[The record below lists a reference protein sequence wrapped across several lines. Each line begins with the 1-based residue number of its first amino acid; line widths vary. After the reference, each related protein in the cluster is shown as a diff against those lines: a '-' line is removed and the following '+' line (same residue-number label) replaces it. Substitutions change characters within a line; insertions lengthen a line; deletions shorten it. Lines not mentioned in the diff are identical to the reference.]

1 MIFSHHHAH
10 APARRDVDMT
20 QGSITRHLVEFAL
33 PLLAGNVFQQLYNM
47 VDTWVVGN
55 FVSNEAF
62 SAVGTVGPIIN
73 MLIGFFMGLSSGA
86 GVVISQYYGAHKPD
100 RVRDTVHTAMVLTL
114 VLCVAFTAL
123 GLALIPAMLALM
135 NTPAEVLPESTAYL
149 SIYFSGITGLLIYN
163 MGSGI
168 LRAVGDSR
176 RPFYFLVVSAGL
188 NTVLD
193 LVFVIRFRMGVAGVA
208 WATIIAQAASA
219 VLVLAVLLRTDS
231 CVRLELRRLRVHWDM
246 LGKIMQVGIPA
257 ALQMAVTAFSNVFVQ
272 SYINR
277 FGPDCMSGWTAYTKI
292 DQLMFLPMQSL
303 ALSATTFVGQNLGA
317 GNAQRAHQGT
327 RRALAISLAVTA
339 VLMVPVLVFAP
350 QLTAFFN
357 RKAEVVAYGTLLL
370 RYISPFYLLCC
381 INQIYSGALRGAG
394 NSQVP
399 MVIMLGSFVLS
410 SGYYDAYYLKALR
423 TKALIKKE
431 FDRAFASYDVILAP
445 AAPSTA
451 PRLGQSLG
459 DPLKM
464 YLGDIYTISVNLAG
478 LPGISLPCGLDSKG
492 LPIGLQL
499 IGDCF
504 KEKNIIRAAYAYE
517 KTREWKLSLLAA
529 GKAKEPSGALTG
541 RAERRSHE

>member
-114 VLCVAFTAL
+114 VLCGAFTAL

-176 RPFYFLVVSAGL
+176 RPFYFLVV
-188 NTVLD
+188 
-193 LVFVIRFRMGVAGVA
+193 
-208 WATIIAQAASA
+208 SA

-399 MVIMLGSFVLS
+399 MVIMLGSFVVFRQIYLYIMS
-410 SGYYDAYYLKALR
+410 HYISNALLPLAMGYPAGWLVCSAATLLYYR
-423 TKALIKKE
+423 
-431 FDRAFASYDVILAP
+431 
-445 AAPSTA
+445 
-451 PRLGQSLG
+451 
-459 DPLKM
+459 
-464 YLGDIYTISVNLAG
+464 
-478 LPGISLPCGLDSKG
+478 
-492 LPIGLQL
+492 
-499 IGDCF
+499 
-504 KEKNIIRAAYAYE
+504 RAA
-517 KTREWKLSLLAA
+517 L
-529 GKAKEPSGALTG
+529 G
-541 RAERRSHE
+541 RRRLVEDN

>member
-1 MIFSHHHAH
+1 MTWTHHHAH
-10 APARRDVDMT
+10 PAVRRDVDMT

-114 VLCVAFTAL
+114 VLCGAFTAL

-208 WATIIAQAASA
+208 IATDLSTMLSA
-219 VLVLAVLLRTDS
+219 FLV
-231 CVRLELRRLRVHWDM
+231 LRRLAKDAVFRFAILNQRSARNGVWSI
-246 LGKIMQVGIPA
+246 LKTGIPSAVSGLVA
-257 ALQMAVTAFSNVFVQ
+257 ALQYGSVFC
-272 SYINR
+272 
-277 FGPDCMSGWTAYTKI
+277 DCPVPRYA
-292 DQLMFLPMQSL
+292 
-303 ALSATTFVGQNLGA
+303 LGA
-317 GNAQRAHQGT
+317 FYAECCGHSER
-327 RRALAISLAVTA
+327 RRADFVHA
-339 VLMVPVLVFAP
+339 
-350 QLTAFFN
+350 
-357 RKAEVVAYGTLLL
+357 
-370 RYISPFYLLCC
+370 
-381 INQIYSGALRGAG
+381 AL
-394 NSQVP
+394 
-399 MVIMLGSFVLS
+399 
-410 SGYYDAYYLKALR
+410 
-423 TKALIKKE
+423 
-431 FDRAFASYDVILAP
+431 
-445 AAPSTA
+445 
-451 PRLGQSLG
+451 
-459 DPLKM
+459 
-464 YLGDIYTISVNLAG
+464 
-478 LPGISLPCGLDSKG
+478 
-492 LPIGLQL
+492 
-499 IGDCF
+499 
-504 KEKNIIRAAYAYE
+504 
-517 KTREWKLSLLAA
+517 
-529 GKAKEPSGALTG
+529 
-541 RAERRSHE
+541 

>member
-1 MIFSHHHAH
+1 MTFSHHHAH

-20 QGSITRHLVEFAL
+20 QGSITRHLIQFAL

-86 GVVISQYYGAHKPD
+86 GVVISQYYGAHRPEK
-100 RVRDTVHTAMVLTL
+100 VRDTVHTAMVLTL
-114 VLCVAFTAL
+114 VLCAAFTAL

-176 RPFYFLVVSAGL
+176 RPFYFLVVSAVL
-188 NTVLD
+188 NTGLD
-193 LVFVIRFRMGVAGVA
+193 LLFVIRFHMGVAGVA
-208 WATIIAQAASA
+208 WATIIAQAVSA
-219 VLVLAVLLRTDS
+219 VLVLAVLMRTDS
-231 CVRLELRRLRVHWDM
+231 CVRVELRRLRVHWDM
-246 LGKIMQVGIPA
+246 LKKIVRVGDSRRPFYFLVVSAVLNTGLDLLFVIRFHMGVAGVAWATIIAQAVSAVLVLAVLMRTDSCVRVELRRLRVHWDMLKKIVRVGIPA

-272 SYINR
+272 SYINH
-277 FGPDCMSGWTAYTKI
+277 FGADCMSGWTAYTKI

-317 GNAQRAHQGT
+317 GDTPRAQQGV
-327 RRALAISLAVTA
+327 RRALGISLAVTA

-399 MVIMLGSFVLS
+399 MVIMLGSFVVFRQIYLYIVS
-410 SGYYDAYYLKALR
+410 HFITNTLLPLAMGYPAGWLVCSAATLLYYR
-423 TKALIKKE
+423 
-431 FDRAFASYDVILAP
+431 
-445 AAPSTA
+445 
-451 PRLGQSLG
+451 
-459 DPLKM
+459 
-464 YLGDIYTISVNLAG
+464 
-478 LPGISLPCGLDSKG
+478 
-492 LPIGLQL
+492 
-499 IGDCF
+499 
-504 KEKNIIRAAYAYE
+504 RAA
-517 KTREWKLSLLAA
+517 L
-529 GKAKEPSGALTG
+529 G
-541 RAERRSHE
+541 RQRLVEDN

>member
-1 MIFSHHHAH
+1 MTWTHHHAH
-10 APARRDVDMT
+10 PAVRRDVDMT

-114 VLCVAFTAL
+114 VLCGAFTAL

-208 WATIIAQAASA
+208 WATIIAQAASEGCR
-219 VLVLAVLLRTDS
+219 LLSANALYLIHTAICS
-231 CVRLELRRLRVHWDM
+231 TEGNAAEIA
-246 LGKIMQVGIPA
+246 GKIDLLHQTDARIAAVYASRSGRPA
-257 ALQMAVTAFSNVFVQ
+257 AEFEALMAENNGNGRWLAPEEAVAAGLADKVVEAAEQPAS
-272 SYINR
+272 
-277 FGPDCMSGWTAYTKI
+277 
-292 DQLMFLPMQSL
+292 SL
-303 ALSATTFVGQNLGA
+303 ARNIARGWERLLANIGLRPGP
-317 GNAQRAHQGT
+317 
-327 RRALAISLAVTA
+327 ALPADRN
-339 VLMVPVLVFAP
+339 VLHFDG
-350 QLTAFFN
+350 
-357 RKAEVVAYGTLLL
+357 EV
-370 RYISPFYLLCC
+370 
-381 INQIYSGALRGAG
+381 QALRSRSAVAADEARR
-394 NSQVP
+394 Q
-399 MVIMLGSFVLS
+399 
-410 SGYYDAYYLKALR
+410 
-423 TKALIKKE
+423 
-431 FDRAFASYDVILAP
+431 
-445 AAPSTA
+445 AAPTSTQ
-451 PRLGQSLG
+451 PREDPSCG
-459 DPLKM
+459 D
-464 YLGDIYTISVNLAG
+464 TVRSAN
-478 LPGISLPCGLDSKG
+478 
-492 LPIGLQL
+492 
-499 IGDCF
+499 
-504 KEKNIIRAAYAYE
+504 ERAYAE
-517 KTREWKLSLLAA
+517 DA
-529 GKAKEPSGALTG
+529 
-541 RAERRSHE
+541 RRMRN

>member
-1 MIFSHHHAH
+1 MTFSHHHAH

-20 QGSITRHLVEFAL
+20 QGSITRHLIQFAL

-86 GVVISQYYGAHKPD
+86 GVVISQYYGAHRPEK
-100 RVRDTVHTAMVLTL
+100 VRDTVHTAMVLTL
-114 VLCVAFTAL
+114 VLCAVFTAL
-123 GLALIPAMLALM
+123 GLALIPAMLDLM

-176 RPFYFLVVSAGL
+176 RPFYFLVVSA
-188 NTVLD
+188 VL
-193 LVFVIRFRMGVAGVA
+193 M
-208 WATIIAQAASA
+208 
-219 VLVLAVLLRTDS
+219 RTDS
-231 CVRLELRRLRVHWDM
+231 CVRVELRRLRVHWDM
-246 LGKIMQVGIPA
+246 LKKIVRVGIPA

-272 SYINR
+272 SYINH
-277 FGPDCMSGWTAYTKI
+277 FGADCMSGWTAYTKI

-317 GNAQRAHQGT
+317 GDTPRAQQGV
-327 RRALAISLAVTA
+327 RRALGISLAVTA

-399 MVIMLGSFVLS
+399 MVIMLGSFVVFRQIYLYIVS
-410 SGYYDAYYLKALR
+410 HFITNTLLPLAMGYPAGWLVCSAATLLYYR
-423 TKALIKKE
+423 
-431 FDRAFASYDVILAP
+431 
-445 AAPSTA
+445 
-451 PRLGQSLG
+451 
-459 DPLKM
+459 
-464 YLGDIYTISVNLAG
+464 
-478 LPGISLPCGLDSKG
+478 
-492 LPIGLQL
+492 
-499 IGDCF
+499 
-504 KEKNIIRAAYAYE
+504 RAA
-517 KTREWKLSLLAA
+517 L
-529 GKAKEPSGALTG
+529 G
-541 RAERRSHE
+541 RQRLVEDN

>member
-10 APARRDVDMT
+10 ARRDVDMT
-20 QGSITRHLVEFAL
+20 QGSITRHLIQFAL

-86 GVVISQYYGAHKPD
+86 GVVISQYYGAHRPEK
-100 RVRDTVHTAMVLTL
+100 VRDTVHTAMVLTL
-114 VLCVAFTAL
+114 VLCAAFTAL
-123 GLALIPAMLALM
+123 GLALIPAMLDLM

-176 RPFYFLVVSAGL
+176 RPFYFLVVSAVL
-188 NTVLD
+188 NTGLD
-193 LVFVIRFRMGVAGVA
+193 LLFVIRFHMGVAGVA
-208 WATIIAQAASA
+208 WATIIAQAVSA
-219 VLVLAVLLRTDS
+219 VLVLAVLGLLLWLVYMGTPFA
-231 CVRLELRRLRVHWDM
+231 WDM
-246 LGKIMQVGIPA
+246 LKKIVRVGIPA

-272 SYINR
+272 SYINH
-277 FGPDCMSGWTAYTKI
+277 FGADCMSGWTAYTKI

-317 GNAQRAHQGT
+317 GDTPRAQQGV
-327 RRALAISLAVTA
+327 RRALGISLAVTA

-399 MVIMLGSFVLS
+399 MVIMLGSFVVFRQIYLYIVS
-410 SGYYDAYYLKALR
+410 HFITNTLLPLAMGYPAGWLVCSAATLLYYR
-423 TKALIKKE
+423 
-431 FDRAFASYDVILAP
+431 
-445 AAPSTA
+445 
-451 PRLGQSLG
+451 
-459 DPLKM
+459 
-464 YLGDIYTISVNLAG
+464 
-478 LPGISLPCGLDSKG
+478 
-492 LPIGLQL
+492 
-499 IGDCF
+499 
-504 KEKNIIRAAYAYE
+504 RAA
-517 KTREWKLSLLAA
+517 L
-529 GKAKEPSGALTG
+529 G
-541 RAERRSHE
+541 RQRLVEDN

>member
-1 MIFSHHHAH
+1 MTFSHHHAH

-20 QGSITRHLVEFAL
+20 QGSITRHLIQFAL

-86 GVVISQYYGAHKPD
+86 GVVISQYYGAHRPEK
-100 RVRDTVHTAMVLTL
+100 VQDTVHTAMVLTL
-114 VLCVAFTAL
+114 VLCAAFTD
-123 GLALIPAMLALM
+123 LM

-176 RPFYFLVVSAGL
+176 RPFYFLVVSAVL
-188 NTVLD
+188 NTGLD
-193 LVFVIRFRMGVAGVA
+193 LLFVIRFHMGVAGVR
-208 WATIIAQAASA
+208 
-219 VLVLAVLLRTDS
+219 V
-231 CVRLELRRLRVHWDM
+231 ELRRLRVHWDM
-246 LGKIMQVGIPA
+246 LKKIVRVGIPA

-272 SYINR
+272 SYINH
-277 FGPDCMSGWTAYTKI
+277 FGADCMSGWTAYTKI

-317 GNAQRAHQGT
+317 GDTPRAQQGV
-327 RRALAISLAVTA
+327 RRALGISLAVTA

-399 MVIMLGSFVLS
+399 MVIMLGSFVVFRQIYLYIVS
-410 SGYYDAYYLKALR
+410 HFITNTLLPLAMGYPAGWLVCSAATLLYYR
-423 TKALIKKE
+423 
-431 FDRAFASYDVILAP
+431 
-445 AAPSTA
+445 
-451 PRLGQSLG
+451 
-459 DPLKM
+459 
-464 YLGDIYTISVNLAG
+464 
-478 LPGISLPCGLDSKG
+478 
-492 LPIGLQL
+492 
-499 IGDCF
+499 
-504 KEKNIIRAAYAYE
+504 RAA
-517 KTREWKLSLLAA
+517 L
-529 GKAKEPSGALTG
+529 G
-541 RAERRSHE
+541 RQRLVEDN

>member
-1 MIFSHHHAH
+1 MIFSHHHAR
-10 APARRDVDMT
+10 ARRDVDMT
-20 QGSITRHLVEFAL
+20 QGSITRHLIQFAL

-86 GVVISQYYGAHKPD
+86 GVVISQYYGAHRPEK
-100 RVRDTVHTAMVLTL
+100 VRDTVHTAMVLTL
-114 VLCVAFTAL
+114 VLCAVFTAL
-123 GLALIPAMLALM
+123 GLALIPAMLDLM

-176 RPFYFLVVSAGL
+176 RPFYFLVVSAVL
-188 NTVLD
+188 NTGLD
-193 LVFVIRFRMGVAGVA
+193 VAGVA
-208 WATIIAQAASA
+208 WATIIAQAVSA
-219 VLVLAVLLRTDS
+219 VLVLAVLMRTVLMRTDS
-231 CVRLELRRLRVHWDM
+231 CVRVELRRLRVHWDM
-246 LGKIMQVGIPA
+246 LKKIVRVGIPA

-272 SYINR
+272 SYINH
-277 FGPDCMSGWTAYTKI
+277 FGADCMSGWTAYTKI

-317 GNAQRAHQGT
+317 GDTPRAQQGV
-327 RRALAISLAVTA
+327 RRALGISLAVTA
-339 VLMVPVLVFAP
+339 VLMVPVLVLAP

-399 MVIMLGSFVLS
+399 MVIMLGSFVVFRQIYLYIVS
-410 SGYYDAYYLKALR
+410 HFITNTLLPLAMGYPAGWLVCSAATLLYYR
-423 TKALIKKE
+423 
-431 FDRAFASYDVILAP
+431 
-445 AAPSTA
+445 
-451 PRLGQSLG
+451 
-459 DPLKM
+459 
-464 YLGDIYTISVNLAG
+464 
-478 LPGISLPCGLDSKG
+478 
-492 LPIGLQL
+492 
-499 IGDCF
+499 
-504 KEKNIIRAAYAYE
+504 RAA
-517 KTREWKLSLLAA
+517 L
-529 GKAKEPSGALTG
+529 G
-541 RAERRSHE
+541 RQRLVEDN

>member
-1 MIFSHHHAH
+1 MTFSHHH

-20 QGSITRHLVEFAL
+20 QGSITRHLIQFAL

-62 SAVGTVGPIIN
+62 SAVGTVGPIVN

-86 GVVISQYYGAHKPD
+86 GVVISQYYGAHRPEK
-100 RVRDTVHTAMVLTL
+100 VRDTVHTAMVLTL
-114 VLCVAFTAL
+114 VLCAAFTAL
-123 GLALIPAMLALM
+123 GLALIPAMLDLM

-176 RPFYFLVVSAGL
+176 RPFYFLVVSA
-188 NTVLD
+188 VL
-193 LVFVIRFRMGVAGVA
+193 M
-208 WATIIAQAASA
+208 
-219 VLVLAVLLRTDS
+219 RTDS
-231 CVRLELRRLRVHWDM
+231 CVRVELRRLRVHWDM
-246 LGKIMQVGIPA
+246 LKKIVRVGIPA

-272 SYINR
+272 SYINH
-277 FGPDCMSGWTAYTKI
+277 FGADCMSGWTAYTKI

-317 GNAQRAHQGT
+317 GDTPRAQQGV
-327 RRALAISLAVTA
+327 RRALGISLAVTA

-399 MVIMLGSFVLS
+399 MVIMLGSFVVFRQIYLYIVS
-410 SGYYDAYYLKALR
+410 HFITNTLLPLAMGYPAGWLVCSAATLLYYR
-423 TKALIKKE
+423 
-431 FDRAFASYDVILAP
+431 
-445 AAPSTA
+445 
-451 PRLGQSLG
+451 
-459 DPLKM
+459 
-464 YLGDIYTISVNLAG
+464 
-478 LPGISLPCGLDSKG
+478 
-492 LPIGLQL
+492 
-499 IGDCF
+499 
-504 KEKNIIRAAYAYE
+504 RAA
-517 KTREWKLSLLAA
+517 L
-529 GKAKEPSGALTG
+529 G
-541 RAERRSHE
+541 RQRLVEDN